1 MTGAVGHIS
10 CEMIVDINTEV
21 VRLMS
26 TIQEFSDPAV
36 VIEDARREAAE
47 IFSAIKG
54 LLLIEL
60 FCLFLTSLLFRQ
72 RFHSNGFVCWS
83 YRRGGRGCPQQS
95 HLGAQAAN
103 GGARDEREECKGDR
117 EEAAAF

>member
-1 MTGAVGHIS
+1 
-10 CEMIVDINTEV
+10 MIVDINTEV

-54 LLLIEL
+54 LLLIDML
-60 FCLFLTSLLFRQ
+60 VSF
-72 RFHSNGFVCWS
+72 
-83 YRRGGRGCPQQS
+83 
-95 HLGAQAAN
+95 
-103 GGARDEREECKGDR
+103 
-117 EEAAAF
+117 

>member
-1 MTGAVGHIS
+1 MNFRFYFSSFQEREKKLEKLQTMAGAVGHIS

-60 FCLFLTSLLFRQ
+60 FVSF
-72 RFHSNGFVCWS
+72 
-83 YRRGGRGCPQQS
+83 
-95 HLGAQAAN
+95 
-103 GGARDEREECKGDR
+103 
-117 EEAAAF
+117 